1 VRVLVS
7 GAGGFLGE
15 AAVRACARA
24 GHEVRG
30 LIRFPAQSARIRD
43 AGGTAVVG
51 SVLDPRTL
59 EPAVDGCDAVV
70 HLAQARGAAPELA
83 RAVRVD
89 GAANLLAAARGSGPR
104 RFVVGS
110 GYWVYRDNPG
120 VVTEESPLEPLGI
133 SAINFETERTVRAA
147 EQRGEVDAIVVRPG
161 MVYGDGSWFREMVEE
176 LRAGTYRYVGDGAN
190 RLSPVALEDTGEAF
204 RRILDSGRPGS
215 TYLVVDD
222 EPVATREFAGFVA
235 RELHVPGP
243 SSLPTAEAAQLWG
256 ADLTR
261 LNSADRGASNGRLR
275 SLGWVPRYPTFRDGL
290 PPILRAMRA
299 GPK

>member
-1 VRVLVS
+1 MRVLVT

-30 LIRFPAQSARIRD
+30 LVRLPAQSARVRD
-43 AGGTAVVG
+43 AGGIAVVG
-51 SVLDPRTL
+51 SVLEPTTL
-59 EPAVDGCDAVV
+59 GAAVDGCDAVV

-89 GAANLLAAARGSGPR
+89 GAGNLLAAIRRSGAR
-104 RFVVGS
+104 RFIIGS

-120 VVTEESPLEPLGI
+120 LLTEDSPLEPLGI
-133 SAINFETERTVRAA
+133 SAINFETERVVRAA

-176 LRAGTYRYVGDGAN
+176 LRAGTYRYVGEGTN
-190 RLSPVALEDTGEAF
+190 RLSPVALDDTGEAF
-204 RRILDSGRPGS
+204 RRILDGGRPRT

-222 EPVATREFAGFVA
+222 APVPTRDFARFVA
-235 RELHVPGP
+235 RELQVPEP
-243 SSLPTAEAAQLWG
+243 SGLPRAEAEHLWG
-256 ADLTR
+256 ADLAR
-261 LNSADRGASNGRLR
+261 LNAADRGASNARLR
-275 SLGWVPRYPTFRDGL
+275 SLGWVPCYPTYRDGV
-290 PPILRAMRA
+290 PRVVRAMQ
-299 GPK
+299 GDPK